1 MLTLVFAMVTASVAS
16 PTDSCGPSTLLPAY
30 AHNDYY
36 NQRPL
41 LDALA
46 LGYRGAEADVIRV
59 GQELVV
65 GHSRNEAKTHRTLA
79 RLYLDPLLSRS
90 QSCGFVLSDSTPFLL
105 NIELKDR
112 DPRAFELL
120 VALLAHYQVLFTGT
134 RPAATATLVG
144 WWPDTVVAA
153 STWPRFLQVHV
164 ALGPAGPKPRGRVGL
179 ISIDY
184 GKVLRWP
191 GRGPIS
197 VEAKEAIVSAR
208 RAADSCGVP
217 IRVHHVP
224 ARREVYKWLL
234 SEGVT
239 LIGVGNL
246 DRDRAL
252 LLEIGAQPPDTRLK
266 PPARVDC
273 GMSLSSARPS
283 FAEAR

>member
-1 MLTLVFAMVTASVAS
+1 MLTLVLTMVTASVAA
-16 PTDSCGPSTLLPAY
+16 PNDSCGPFTLLPAY

-36 NQRPL
+36 NHRPL

-59 GQELVV
+59 GQELLV
-65 GHSRNEAKTHRTLA
+65 GHSRNETKAHATLA

-90 QSCGFVLSDSTPFLL
+90 HSCGVILSDSTPFLL

-112 DPRAFELL
+112 DPRAFDLL
-120 VALLAHYQVLFTGT
+120 VALLARYEALFAGT

-144 WWPDTVVAA
+144 WWPDTVVGTSA
-153 STWPRFLQVHV
+153 WPRFLRVHV
-164 ALGPAGPKPRGRVGL
+164 ALGRPGQKPRGRVGL

-197 VEAKEAIVSAR
+197 PEANEAIVSAR

-217 IRVHHVP
+217 IRVHHAP
-224 ARREVYKWLL
+224 ARREVYTWLL

-239 LIGVGNL
+239 LIGAGNL

-252 LLEIGAQPPDTRLK
+252 LLEIGAQPPNTRLQ
-266 PPARVDC
+266 PTARADC
-273 GMSLSSARPS
+273 GMSLSSTRRILGASR
-283 FAEAR
+283 

>member
-1 MLTLVFAMVTASVAS
+1 MLTLVFTMVTASVAV
-16 PTDSCGPSTLLPAY
+16 PKDSCGPFTLLPAY

-36 NQRPL
+36 NHRPL

-59 GQELVV
+59 GQELLV
-65 GHSRNEAKTHRTLA
+65 GHSRSETRTHSTLA

-90 QSCGFVLSDSTPFLL
+90 HSCGFVLTDSTPFLL

-120 VALLAHYQVLFTGT
+120 VALLARYEVLFAGPG
-134 RPAATATLVG
+134 PAATATLVG
-144 WWPDTVVAA
+144 WWPDTLVGT

-164 ALGPAGPKPRGRVGL
+164 ALGSPGQKPQGRIGL

-184 GKVLRWP
+184 GKVLRWS
-191 GRGPIS
+191 GRGPIPP
-197 VEAKEAIVSAR
+197 EAKEAIVSAR

-217 IRVHHVP
+217 IRVHHAP
-224 ARREVYKWLL
+224 ARREVYTWLL

-239 LIGVGNL
+239 LIGAGNL

-252 LLEIGAQPPDTRLK
+252 LLEIGVQPPNTRLK
-266 PPARVDC
+266 LTVGVDC
-273 GMSLSSARPS
+273 GMSLSSAGGS
-283 FAEAR
+283 FAESR